1 MGSQK
6 VHGRWVGLDSRVNA
20 PLYSKVF
27 FVDSEIWASI
37 PEGRFC
43 QQEFASVSYS
53 WYWVLPRTWLVLF
66 RFQLTLVRSTPPVLQ
81 FNAENLVPGRRMQHT
96 AETALRQEMD
106 IVHQLVENFVLPV
119 KKVGPFS
126 CVCDF
131 GELVAYSVKLI
142 HGFSSFC
149 LFHVSNA
156 ILRSFYFSHLLER
169 AFTTITAR
177 SLWNFKLNTSVSW
190 SQCGF
195 D

>member
-1 MGSQK
+1 M
-6 VHGRWVGLDSRVNA
+6 
-20 PLYSKVF
+20 
-27 FVDSEIWASI
+27 DSEIWASI
-37 PEGRFC
+37 LEGRFC

-53 WYWVLPRTWLVLF
+53 LYWVLPRTWLVLF

-131 GELVAYSVKLI
+131 GEVVAYSVKLI

-156 ILRSFYFSHLLER
+156 ILRYFYFSHLLER
-169 AFTTITAR
+169 AFNTITAR
-177 SLWNFKLNTSVSW
+177 SLWNFKLSTSVSW
-190 SQCGF
+190 SQCGY